1 MRRILARIPEIGLDL
16 RPGFRGLVCF
26 AMILARIQ
34 GIGLDLGG
42 FWPGFR
48 GLVRIWEDSGQDS
61 GDWFGFGRI
70 LARIQGIGLTMI
82 LARSP
87 RIGLDYGRILARSP
101 GIGFGFERILARS
114 PEIGLDLRGFW
125 PGVLKLI
132 HKRIQ
137 NKIMPKV
144 QVPKSSLR

>member
-1 MRRILARIPEIGLDL
+1 
-16 RPGFRGLVCF
+16 
-26 AMILARIQ
+26 
-34 GIGLDLGG
+34 
-42 FWPGFR
+42 
-48 GLVRIWEDSGQDS
+48 
-61 GDWFGFGRI
+61 
-70 LARIQGIGLTMI
+70 MI